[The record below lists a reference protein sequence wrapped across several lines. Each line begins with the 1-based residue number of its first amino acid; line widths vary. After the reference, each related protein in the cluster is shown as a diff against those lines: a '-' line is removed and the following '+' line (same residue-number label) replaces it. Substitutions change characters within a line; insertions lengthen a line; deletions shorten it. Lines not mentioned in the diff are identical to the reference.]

1 MKQNFQEEFSMPG
14 PWRWH
19 YYFQG
24 PETTLDQVMQLVAEG
39 IEGFLKENPT
49 FARSEAAISLV
60 AVSKE
65 KPTSGWQALRLR
77 VAKTG
82 KMKFCV
88 HMRKLLDSK
97 GLLRV
102 TIQPVK
108 TGLYNKEPLSE
119 LAAGPLDS
127 LPKVMTS

>member
-1 MKQNFQEEFSMPG
+1 M
-14 PWRWH
+14 
-19 YYFQG
+19 
-24 PETTLDQVMQLVAEG
+24 QVVCEG
-39 IEGFLKENPT
+39 LESFLKAYPK
-49 FARSEAAISLV
+49 FSRSEAELSLV

-88 HMRKLLDSK
+88 HMRKLLDNK